1 MIVLG
6 IDTSCDDTSIA
17 VYDGKRNKVFSNIV
31 SSQYQF
37 HQEFGGV
44 VPEIAA
50 RKHAE
55 NIDVVFTE
63 ALKVA
68 NISKDDLE
76 LIAVT
81 RTPGLLPA
89 LLVGSTFG
97 KGIAFFKG
105 IPFKGIHHIEAH
117 IFSPFIGSEPEF
129 PFLSLV
135 VSGGHTLIVLVEGVG
150 KYKLI
155 GKTLDD
161 AVGEAYDKVAKML
174 GLGYP
179 GGPVID
185 KIYRS
190 YEGEYLNLPKPKVP
204 NFDFSFSGLKTAV
217 RRLIEKG
224 FPKEQI
230 ASSFQ
235 KTAIEYLVEKVEK
248 ALKELGID
256 KIAVA
261 GGVSANSYLRELLK
275 KLEIEKRIRV
285 FLPEL
290 QFTSDNGAM
299 VAYIGYRK
307 FLLEG
312 EDPLNIN
319 ALARSSL

>member
-17 VYDGKRNKVFSNIV
+17 VYNGKENRILSNIV

-55 NIDVVFTE
+55 NIDIVFNE

-68 NISKDDLE
+68 GIEVSDIE
-76 LIAVT
+76 LVAVT

-89 LLVGSTFG
+89 LLVGVTFG
-97 KGIAFFKG
+97 KGIAYWREIPLKG
-105 IPFKGIHHIEAH
+105 VHHIEAH
-117 IFSPFIGSEPEF
+117 IFSPFIGKVPEF

-135 VSGGHTLIVLVEGVG
+135 VSGGHTLIVLVEGLG

-185 KIYRS
+185 KIYKK
-190 YEGEYLNLPKPKVP
+190 YDGDFIDLPKPRAP
-204 NFDFSFSGLKTAV
+204 QFNFSFSGLKTAV

-224 FPKEQI
+224 YPVEQV
-230 ASSFQ
+230 AASFQ
-235 KTAIEYLVEKVEK
+235 KTAIEYLTGKLKK
-248 ALKELGID
+248 AIKELKVKKVAI
-256 KIAVA
+256 A
-261 GGVSANSYLRELLK
+261 GGVSANSLLRESLK
-275 KLEIEKRIRV
+275 IMQVEKNLDL
-285 FLPEL
+285 FLPEME
-290 QFTSDNGAM
+290 FTSDNGAM
-299 VAYIGYRK
+299 VAYVGYRK
-307 FLLEG
+307 FLIEG
-312 EDPLNIN
+312 EDSLSMN
-319 ALARSSL
+319 AVARSSL